1 MTFIIPSRMPKL
13 FSISV
18 TLAIICNVAVY
29 HSYKR
34 KGGILLSVTLTLI
47 WHVFVY
53 MFYGGKEYIEGSET
67 SCYQTICLA
76 DVSWS
81 LFSAYSQFK
90 T

>member
-18 TLAIICNVAVY
+18 TLAIICTVAVY
-29 HSYKR
+29 HSYKG

-53 MFYGGKEYIEGSET
+53 MFYGGKEIYRR
-67 SCYQTICLA
+67 
-76 DVSWS
+76 
-81 LFSAYSQFK
+81 F
-90 T
+90 